1 MNGHGKRR
9 LGAVLSL
16 FGAMVLGAGAA
27 LAADPIRIG
36 APLILSGTGAFVG
49 SASKNAMEMVG
60 ERVNAAGGIGGRKIE
75 FLFYDTE
82 AKPDVAVRMVK
93 RLIESD
99 NVTAIVGVS
108 SSWEALP
115 VLPIVE
121 KAEVPTLIP
130 ASTDQIVEPVR
141 KWVFKTP
148 AGDRIVVAK
157 MLDHMRAKGIKKMAL
172 VSTQDGYG
180 NGGRE
185 QVLKQAKDFGIEVV
199 FDDRYTMEDTD
210 VTPMLA
216 KIKRS
221 EAKAVVNWSANR
233 APVVMT
239 LNYRQLG
246 IDLPLYHG
254 HGALSDG
261 YLKAVGDKADG
272 VMISGVKFQA
282 GASLPDGDPQKKAI
296 GDFVAAYKAKY
307 GAEPNQFGS
316 AAYDALNI
324 LLSAIAKAGTD
335 KVKLRDAIEATAG
348 HVGTGGTYNYS
359 AADHAGLK
367 LDAVVVYKAEGGAW
381 KLAN

>member
-1 MNGHGKRR
+1 MRKIELKKTAAAVA
-9 LGAVLSL
+9 LGLSIL
-16 FGAMVLGAGAA
+16 IGGTEA

-49 SASKNAMEMVG
+49 SASKNAIEMVG
-60 ERVNAAGGIGGRKIE
+60 AKVNAAGGIGGRKLE

-93 RLIESD
+93 RLVEAD
-99 NVTAIVGVS
+99 NVTAIVGIS

-115 VLPIVE
+115 ILSIVE
-121 KAEVPTLIP
+121 KAEVPILIP
-130 ASTDQIVEPVR
+130 ASTDQIVEPTR
-141 KWVFKTP
+141 RWAFKTP

-157 MLDHMRAKGIKKMAL
+157 MLDHMRTSGIKKIAL

-180 NGGRE
+180 SGGRE

-210 VTPMLA
+210 ITPMLA

-221 EAKAVVNWSANR
+221 DAQAVVNWSGNR

-246 IDLPLYHG
+246 IGLPLYQG
-254 HGALSDG
+254 HAALSDG
-261 YLKAVGDKADG
+261 FLKAVGEKANG
-272 VMISGVKFQA
+272 VLIPAAKFQA
-282 GASLPDGDPQKKAI
+282 GSSLPDTDPQKKAI
-296 GDFVAAYKAKY
+296 GEFVAAYKAKY
-307 GAEPNQFGS
+307 GTEPNQFAS

-324 LLSAIAKAGTD
+324 LLAAMRKAGTD
-335 KVKLRDAIEATAG
+335 KAKLRDAIEATSG
-348 HVGTGGTYNYS
+348 HVGTGGTYTFS
-359 AADHAGLK
+359 ATDHAGLK
-367 LDAVVVYKAEGGAW
+367 LDAVVIYKAEGGGW